1 MSYQV
6 SKQPVPT
13 NHILHLILTL
23 ISCGLWAP
31 VWLLVAIINANTDRT
46 TTTQTYGVQPVQPI
60 AQFPSIPA
68 YSSAANVAQPP
79 PCPDH
84 VADGNRLDCP
94 PCGAVRRGF
103 YQRLAEG

>member
-6 SKQPVPT
+6 SKTPVPT
-13 NHILHLILTL
+13 NHVLHLILTL
-23 ISCGLWAP
+23 VSCGLWAP

-60 AQFPSIPA
+60 AQFPMVPA
-68 YSSAANVAQPP
+68 GSSLANVAQPP
-79 PCPDH
+79 PCPAH
-84 VADGNRLDCP
+84 QQSGNLLNCE
-94 PCGAVRRGF
+94 PCSAVRRGF

>member
-60 AQFPSIPA
+60 AQFPMVPPQS
-68 YSSAANVAQPP
+68 SVSAAVHAR
-79 PCPDH
+79 PCCATVVGWPHRDWCPGYRPDPT
-84 VADGNRLDCP
+84 APG
-94 PCGAVRRGF
+94 GA
-103 YQRLAEG
+103 